1 MARTTERLTALK
13 VDRLVK
19 AKAKARRP
27 GWYHDGHGL
36 YLQIAEGG
44 ASWVYRYML
53 NGRARWMGLGSA
65 VDAITLAEA
74 RERAREARKLLVD
87 RVDPIERRH
96 SELAAQRVA
105 GATTMSFQECAD
117 AFIAS
122 HEAGWSSAVHRRQWK
137 NSLAKHVYPVIGDL
151 PVHAIDTKLVMK
163 VVEPLWKSK
172 VETASRIRGRIEGIL
187 DWAKVRGY
195 RAGENPGRWRGH
207 LEHQLP
213 ARRKVR
219 RVEHFAAIPFGEIPG
234 FMAELRRQD
243 GVAARAVEF
252 AILTAARSGETR
264 YAQWS
269 EFNLLDKVWVL
280 PPERMKAQREHR
292 VPLSARALAIL
303 QEMQA
308 HRIADDGF
316 VFPGGKVG
324 RPLADTVLL
333 RLLQRIR
340 RGLTLHGFRS
350 TFSDWAHECTSYS
363 NHVIEQALAHAVGNA
378 VERAYRRGDL
388 FEKRRRL
395 MDAWAEFCG
404 KPAASQ
410 SAVISLR
417 SA

>member
-1 MARTTERLTALK
+1 KM
-13 VDRLVK
+13 
-19 AKAKARRP
+19 
-27 GWYHDGHGL
+27 
-36 YLQIAEGG
+36 
-44 ASWVYRYML
+44 
-53 NGRARWMGLGSA
+53 
-65 VDAITLAEA
+65 
-74 RERAREARKLLVD
+74 
-87 RVDPIERRH
+87 
-96 SELAAQRVA
+96 
-105 GATTMSFQECAD
+105 
-117 AFIAS
+117 
-122 HEAGWSSAVHRRQWK
+122 
-137 NSLAKHVYPVIGDL
+137 
-151 PVHAIDTKLVMK
+151 
-163 VVEPLWKSK
+163 VEPLWKSK

-195 RAGENPGRWRGH
+195 RAGENPARWRGH

-243 GVAARAVEF
+243 SVAARAVEF

-280 PPERMKAQREHR
+280 PPEPMKAQREHR
-292 VPLSARALAIL
+292 VPLVARALAIL

-333 RLLQRIR
+333 RLLQRIG

-378 VERAYRRGDL
+378 VERAYRRGDM

-395 MDAWAEFCG
+395 MSAWTGYCINGTGAAEVVSIAQAGSAWREALCSG
-404 KPAASQ
+404 GGLEPACETLTKWPTRKQTFA
-410 SAVISLR
+410 I
-417 SA
+417 